1 MCYTLTQM
9 KKEAKPKTVVMA
21 PWLAGSPGRKHLQGA
36 LRYANAGHNWNV
48 KILSGPKEFTADVI
62 RTAEESGVNGFLACV
77 DSAAAAALAGSPI
90 PTVLLDF
97 PPPVLHKRQR
107 ALTLMFND
115 EEGIGAKGADYFL
128 SLGSFATYA
137 FVPDAEGRGWSRLRE
152 RGFKDALRK
161 QGKDVRVFGP
171 TQGTLADWLAALP
184 KPAAVMSA
192 WDFGAKEV
200 LEACRRAKL
209 KVPTDVSVLGAD
221 NDELLC
227 EYAQPTLTSIN
238 IDHEQHG
245 YESAAILDRMMNARK
260 PSAVRKVF
268 TPVGE
273 VVERESTK
281 PTAPAE
287 NLVRRA
293 LDFIDAN
300 ATAGIGVADIVRHLG
315 VSRRLADLRFAQAAG
330 TTIRR
335 ALEDRKLDEV
345 KRRLVHTSLSIEKIS
360 RLSGY
365 ANVQRLKYVFKART
379 GMSMTD
385 YRASAVSPEAT
396 ARHRP

>member
-1 MCYTLTQM
+1 
-9 KKEAKPKTVVMA
+9 MA
-21 PWLAGSPGRKHLQGA
+21 LWLAGSPGRKHLQGA
-36 LRYANAGHNWNV
+36 LRYVNAGHNWNV
-48 KILSGPKEFTADVI
+48 KILSGPSEFTADVI
-62 RTAEESGVNGFLACV
+62 RAAEQDGTDGFLACV
-77 DSAAAAALAGSPI
+77 DARAADALAASTV
-90 PTVLLDF
+90 PTVLMDF
-97 PPPVLHKRQR
+97 PPPALRRRSK
-107 ALTLMFND
+107 ALTMMFND

-152 RGFKDALRK
+152 RGFKAALRK
-161 QGKDVRVFGP
+161 RGKDVRVFGRAC
-171 TQGTLADWLAALP
+171 GALADWLAALP

-209 KVPTDVSVLGAD
+209 KVPADVSVLGAD

-227 EYAQPTLTSIN
+227 EYAQPTLTSIK

-293 LDFIDAN
+293 LDFINAN
-300 ATAGIGVADIVRHLG
+300 ATAGISVADVVVHLG
-315 VSRRLADLRFAQAAG
+315 VSRRLADLRFSQATG
-330 TTIRR
+330 TSIRR
-335 ALEDRKLDEV
+335 AIEN
-345 KRRLVHTSLSIEKIS
+345 RRLEEAKQRLANTTLSIDRVAS
-360 RLSGY
+360 LSGY
-365 ANVQRLKYVFKART
+365 ANPQRLKYVFKSRMGLT
-379 GMSMTD
+379 MSNW
-385 YRASAVSPEAT
+385 RKQAKASAAATVISP
-396 ARHRP
+396 

>member
-1 MCYTLTQM
+1 M
-9 KKEAKPKTVVMA
+9 KKDAKPKTVVMA

-36 LRYANAGHNWNV
+36 LRYANAGRNWNV
-48 KILSGPKEFTADVI
+48 KILSGPKEFTAEVI
-62 RTAEESGVNGFLACV
+62 RAAEESGVDGFLACV
-77 DSAAAAALAGSPI
+77 DSAAAAALADSQI

-97 PPPVLHKRQR
+97 PPPVLRKRQH

-115 EEGIGAKGADYFL
+115 EEGIGAKGADYLL

-152 RGFKDALRK
+152 RGFKDTLRK

-209 KVPTDVSVLGAD
+209 KVPADVSVLGAD

-245 YESAAILDRMMNARK
+245 YESATILDRMMNARK

-300 ATAGIGVADIVRHLG
+300 ATAGIGVGDVVAHLA
-315 VSRRLADLRFAQAAG
+315 VSRRLADLRFSQATG
-330 TTIRR
+330 MSIRR
-335 ALEDRKLDEV
+335 AIENRRLEEV
-345 KRRLVHTSLSIEKIS
+345 KRRLANTTMPIDRVA

-365 ANVQRLKYVFKART
+365 TNPQRLKYVFKSRMGLT
-379 GMSMTD
+379 MSNW
-385 YRASAVSPEAT
+385 RKQAKASAAAIVISPWS
-396 ARHRP
+396 

>member
-1 MCYTLTQM
+1 M
-9 KKEAKPKTVVMA
+9 KKDSRPRNVVMA
-21 PWLAGSPGRKHLQGA
+21 LWLAGSPGRKHLQGA
-36 LRYANAGHNWNV
+36 LRYVNAGHNWNV
-48 KILSGPKEFTADVI
+48 KILSGPSEFTADVI
-62 RTAEESGVNGFLACV
+62 RAAEQDGTDGFLACV
-77 DSAAAAALAGSPI
+77 DSRTADALAASTV
-90 PTVLLDF
+90 PTVLMDF
-97 PPPVLHKRQR
+97 PPPALRKRSK
-107 ALTLMFND
+107 ALTMMFND

-152 RGFKDALRK
+152 RGFKAALRK
-161 QGKDVRVFGP
+161 SGKDVRVYGRAC
-171 TQGTLADWLAALP
+171 GALADWLAALP

-200 LEACRRAKL
+200 LEACRKARL
-209 KVPTDVSVLGAD
+209 KVPADVSVLGAD

-227 EYAQPTLTSIN
+227 EYAQPTLTSIK

-300 ATAGIGVADIVRHLG
+300 ATAGIGVADVVRHLG
-315 VSRRLADLRFAQAAG
+315 VSRRLADLRFAQTTG

-365 ANVQRLKYVFKART
+365 ANVQRLKYVFRARF
-379 GMSMTD
+379 GMPMSA
-385 YRASAVSPEAT
+385 YRSS
-396 ARHRP
+396 RQSIRPD